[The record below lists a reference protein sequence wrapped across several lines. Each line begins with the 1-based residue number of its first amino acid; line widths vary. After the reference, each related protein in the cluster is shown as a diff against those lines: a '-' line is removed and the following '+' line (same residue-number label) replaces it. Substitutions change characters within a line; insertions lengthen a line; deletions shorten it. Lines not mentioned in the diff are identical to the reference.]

1 MRLGARK
8 PGSST
13 ALSLLGMASRAFFP
27 AVLLLWFLLFA
38 FARNPQHQTQLRGA
52 DDPSAAA
59 AAAAGDKRGTALK
72 PPTQPK
78 NPSAAS
84 QKAFPAVVSPRQL
97 SHAVIVAGHAVLRI
111 SKLASADRDD
121 GAWYLLKYQ
130 LNQGF
135 PGIIASHIKRGV
147 QIAAADSTAM
157 LLFSGGQTRLDVGP
171 TSEAASYYYLAQHKQ
186 WLKPA
191 PSAAT
196 PATALG
202 SESTL
207 VQRTYLEEHAR
218 DSYENLLFS
227 LCRFREVAGHY
238 PTRVTVVGFD
248 FKQER
253 FSSLHRRAIGFPAAN
268 FSYVGLRPQHS
279 KFDHAKA
286 ARGEKEVL
294 KSFHLDL
301 YACTA
306 ALSEKKDVRNP
317 FRRTVPYPLACP
329 ELGALLAWCGPE
341 LIAAS
346 ALPW

>member
-1 MRLGARK
+1 
-8 PGSST
+8 
-13 ALSLLGMASRAFFP
+13 MASRAFFP

-38 FARNPQHQTQLRGA
+38 FARNPQQQTQLRGA

-59 AAAAGDKRGTALK
+59 AAAAGGGGGASDKKGVVLK
-72 PPTQPK
+72 TLTQAK
-78 NPSAAS
+78 NPSSAS
-84 QKAFPAVVSPRQL
+84 KKNFPAVVSPRQL

-135 PGIIASHIKRGV
+135 PGIITSHIKRGV
-147 QIAAADSTAM
+147 QIAAADGAAM
-157 LLFSGGQTRLDVGP
+157 LLFSGGQTRRDVGP

-186 WLKPA
+186 WLNPA
-191 PSAAT
+191 PAAT
-196 PATALG
+196 TAVSAFG
-202 SESTL
+202 FESTL

-227 LCRFREVAGHY
+227 ICRFREVAGHY
-238 PTRVTVVGFD
+238 PSKVTVVGFD

-253 FSSLHRRAIGFPAAN
+253 FSALHRRAIGFPEAN

-286 ARGEKEVL
+286 ARGEQEVL
-294 KSFHLDL
+294 RSFKLDL
-301 YACTA
+301 YACAA
-306 ALSEKKDVRNP
+306 ALAEKKDVRNP
-317 FRRTVPYPLACP
+317 FRRTVPYQLACP
-329 ELGALLAWCGPE
+329 ELRALLAWCGPE
-341 LIAAS
+341 MIAAS